1 MGADEHRLSVV
12 SARIRNV
19 KKLNFAY
26 LLPIFLCIYSIV
38 KEIKVG
44 EPFMYKYQTEYLN
57 LTASQLTSEI
67 YPFYPYAYML
77 ILIPIFLF
85 TDLFLYKPT
94 MLLEVLGQIGF
105 RSSLVF
111 TYDVFS
117 QQLGQI
123 AYGIA
128 SASEVAFFSYI
139 YAKLEKDQ
147 YRKLTSWTRA
157 GTMGGRTCGYLLSQ
171 LIILGGLG
179 TYRTLNE
186 IAFVIP
192 CIVLVACIF
201 LPRVQWKAMIAR
213 MSEGQKRIGSKQQ
226 QSSKKARA
234 LPTTYTEYILY
245 RTRKLKSDFIKIYS
259 IGFIRK
265 WSFWWAMTTCMS
277 LQVAQYAQA
286 LWGEV
291 QVDKHSPLNGF
302 AEAGYTF
309 TATFAILAL
318 NAIPI
323 DWDKYGEVALVLISS
338 IDAGV
343 LLLYS
348 QTGNIYVMYGCYIA
362 YRSLY
367 QVMITIAQWNI
378 AKKMVCESYGL
389 VFGANSFIALIM
401 QSIIMFIVAD
411 KRGLSMPVRQQYVVY
426 AGLHFL
432 IAVIFAISVAYT
444 VFTYFCQKTTK
455 IIDQTSSTTK
465 STMNETESDAAG
477 IIERRASR
485 KSSTNRKIS
494 ILAEPLELQV
504 KNIEQDVENRRSAE
518 FSDAEIDSE
527 SDDDILVSDDEQPTF
542 SSSIAGTM
550 AASFSASM
558 SKV

>member
-19 KKLNFAY
+19 KKMNFAY

-77 ILIPIFLF
+77 ILIPIFLL

-94 MLLEVLGQIGF
+94 MLAEVLGQIGF
-105 RSSLVF
+105 RFSLVF

-192 CIVLVACIF
+192 CIILVACIF
-201 LPRVQWKAMIAR
+201 LPRVHWKVMVAR
-213 MSEGQKRIGSKQQ
+213 MSEGRSRIINTKQ
-226 QSSKKARA
+226 SAKKQRP
-234 LPTTYTEYILY
+234 LPTTYSEYIIY

-277 LQVAQYAQA
+277 LQVAQYAQT

-323 DWDKYGEVALVLISS
+323 NWDKWGEVALVLISS

-401 QSIIMFIVAD
+401 QSLIMFIVAD
-411 KRGLSMPVRQQYVVY
+411 KRGLAMPVRQQYVIY

-432 IAVIFAISVAYT
+432 IAVIFAVSVAYT
-444 VFTYFCQKTTK
+444 VATYFCRKTK
-455 IIDQTSSTTK
+455 IVDQTSPKTTT
-465 STMNETESDAAG
+465 SAESDATG

-485 KSSTNRKIS
+485 KVSTR
-494 ILAEPLELQV
+494 AVEPLELQV
-504 KNIEQDVENRRSAE
+504 KNIEQDVENHHPQQPSPE
-518 FSDAEIDSE
+518 FDDASNDFE